1 MTGRRP
7 FAFVAKQQKQT
18 VKQTGAERETGRHE
32 VGRQELCFR
41 GGMAA
46 GGGGVAWEAGGRH
59 DRGALWSV
67 TTERSDH
74 LVGVC
79 CLFVSSVKSLGWKN
93 RKISVDRNSFLGNNS
108 EFKVDQVNETVSE
121 DVHLR

>member
-18 VKQTGAERETGRHE
+18 VKQTGAERGTGRHE
-32 VGRQELCFR
+32 VGRQEFCFW
-41 GGMAA
+41 GGTAA

-74 LVGVC
+74 LVGFC
-79 CLFVSSVKSLGWKN
+79 CLFVSSGKSLGVQKTKN
-93 RKISVDRNSFLGNNS
+93 ISGKEFFLG
-108 EFKVDQVNETVSE
+108 E
-121 DVHLR
+121 

>member
-18 VKQTGAERETGRHE
+18 VKQTGAERRTGRHE
-32 VGRQELCFR
+32 VGRQESCFR
-41 GGMAA
+41 GGTAA
-46 GGGGVAWEAGGRH
+46 GGGGLEWEAGGRH

-74 LVGVC
+74 LVGFC
-79 CLFVSSVKSLGWKN
+79 CLFVSSVKSLGVEKQQN
-93 RKISVDRNSFLGNNS
+93 ISGKEFFLG
-108 EFKVDQVNETVSE
+108 E
-121 DVHLR
+121 